1 MNLLHKKSIL
11 DCSELEERI
20 HQAETNQ
27 LLEMITSLPNFDCDF
42 EVTFE
47 DDYHKKMNYPLF
59 YESNLHQ
66 ISDFIETRD
75 IKNGVDTL
83 LTEDNHLAFRAF
95 GQHYTAEGKDGILTT
110 LITVKCFGEGR
121 MPIDM
126 SRYFSTPEPTVENS
140 LTL

>member
-83 LTEDNHLAFRAF
+83 LTEDNHLSFRAF

>member
-11 DCSELEERI
+11 ECTELEERI
-20 HQAETNQ
+20 HQVETNQ
-27 LLEMITSLPNFDCDF
+27 LLEKILSLPNFDCDF

-47 DDYHKKMNYPLF
+47 DDYHKEMNDPLF
-59 YESNLHQ
+59 YESNLHR
-66 ISDFIETRD
+66 ISDFMETRD

-83 LTEDNHLAFRAF
+83 LTKDNHLAFRAF
-95 GQHYTAEGKDGILTT
+95 GENYTARGKDGILTT
-110 LITVKCFGEGR
+110 LVTVKCFGEGR

-126 SRYFSTPEPTVENS
+126 SRYFSTPEQTVENS

>member
-11 DCSELEERI
+11 DCTELEERI
-20 HQAETNQ
+20 HQVETNQ
-27 LLEMITSLPNFDCDF
+27 LLQKILSLPNFDCDF

-47 DDYHKKMNYPLF
+47 DDYHKKMNDPLF
-59 YESNLHQ
+59 YESNLHR
-66 ISDFIETRD
+66 ISDFMETRD
-75 IKNGVDTL
+75 IKNGVDAL
-83 LTEDNHLAFRAF
+83 LTDDNHLAFRAF
-95 GQHYTAEGKDGILTT
+95 GQFYTAHGKEDILTM

>member
-11 DCSELEERI
+11 DCTELEERI

-27 LLEMITSLPNFDCDF
+27 LLEKILSLPNFDCDF

-47 DDYHKKMNYPLF
+47 DDYHKEMNVPLF
-59 YESNLHQ
+59 YESNLHR
-66 ISDFIETRD
+66 ISDFMETRD

-83 LTEDNHLAFRAF
+83 LTKDNHLAFHAF
-95 GQHYTAEGKDGILTT
+95 GENYTARGKEGILTT
-110 LITVKCFGEGR
+110 LVTVKCFGEGR
-121 MPIDM
+121 MPINM

-140 LTL
+140 ITL

>member
-11 DCSELEERI
+11 DCTELEEHI
-20 HQAETNQ
+20 HQVETNQ
-27 LLEMITSLPNFDCDF
+27 LLQKILSLPNFDCDF

-47 DDYHKKMNYPLF
+47 DDYHKEMNDPLF
-59 YESNLHQ
+59 YESNLHR
-66 ISDFIETRD
+66 ISDFLETRD

-83 LTEDNHLAFRAF
+83 LTKDNHLAFSAF
-95 GQHYTAEGKDGILTT
+95 GENYSARGKDGILTT
-110 LITVKCFGEGR
+110 LVTVKCFGEGR